1 MKLAT
6 VKRVPI
12 PAVILLS
19 LGAVALPWWLGTR
32 HLDFVRPP
40 TDFQLARIR
49 SDVATSLPKR
59 APSAPTRAES
69 DRAFLSPI
77 KPPPLIDPGEYHAPA
92 PLEAYREHAQ
102 AGAKAYIELA
112 ALLEEQSA
120 HPRALL
126 AWERVLDTCKPEPD
140 QRAAAIAGIQR
151 LRPLVAP
158 WRTDPQ
164 EAQPLVLVAK
174 LSTSA
179 LPPGADAL
187 LTECAKS
194 LTHCSTG
201 LLRATPLIELPEK
214 KPAPQKRRRGRNT
227 PPAPPAE
234 PPPPPVLSLL
244 LRGEQEDGPA
254 TGSIELPL
262 SPDAPLQRRDLL
274 AAIYKLVASQLA
286 ATTELTPPDP
296 LESRDD
302 PQAALQTR
310 ITRFGWS
317 EFGRSLHAGDPP

>member
-1 MKLAT
+1 MLAA

-12 PAVILLS
+12 PVVILLS
-19 LGAVALPWWLGTR
+19 LAAVALPWWLGTR

-40 TDFQLARIR
+40 TAFEVARIR
-49 SDVATSLPKR
+49 SDVASSLPKR
-59 APSAPTRAES
+59 APAVPTRAEA

-92 PLEAYREHAQ
+92 PLDAYREHAR
-102 AGAKAYIELA
+102 AGAKAYLELA

-126 AWERVLDTCKPEPD
+126 AWERVLDACKPEPD

-174 LSTSA
+174 LSTST
-179 LPPGADAL
+179 LPPEAEAL
-187 LTECAKS
+187 LAECANG

-201 LLRATPLIELPEK
+201 LLRAKPLIELPEK
-214 KPAPQKRRRGRNT
+214 KPAPPKRRRGRDT
-227 PPAPPAE
+227 PPAE
-234 PPPPPVLSLL
+234 PAPPPVLSLL
-244 LRGEQEDGPA
+244 LRGEQENGPA
-254 TGSIELPL
+254 TGTIELPL
-262 SPDAPLQRRDLL
+262 SPDTPLQRRDLL

-286 ATTELTPPDP
+286 ATTVLTPPHP
-296 LESRDD
+296 LEPADD
-302 PQAALQTR
+302 PQVALQTR
-310 ITRFGWS
+310 VTRLAWS
-317 EFGRSLHAGDPP
+317 EFGKSLKAGDPP

>member
-1 MKLAT
+1 

-12 PAVILLS
+12 PVVILLS

-32 HLDFVRPP
+32 HLDFLRPP

-49 SDVATSLPKR
+49 SDVASSLPKR
-59 APSAPTRAES
+59 APTVPNRAET

-92 PLEAYREHAQ
+92 PLDAYREHAT

-126 AWERVLDTCKPEPD
+126 AWERVLDACKPEPV
-140 QRAAAIAGIQR
+140 QRDAALAGIQR

-164 EAQPLVLVAK
+164 EAQLLVLVAK
-174 LSTSA
+174 LSTST
-179 LPPGADAL
+179 LPPEAESL
-187 LTECAKS
+187 LAESANG

-201 LLRATPLIELPEK
+201 LLRAKPLIELPEK
-214 KPAPQKRRRGRNT
+214 KPAPPKRRRGR
-227 PPAPPAE
+227 PAAEAPPAE
-234 PPPPPVLSLL
+234 PPPPPVLALL
-244 LRGEQEDGPA
+244 IRGELENGPA
-254 TGSIELPL
+254 TGTIELPL

-286 ATTELTPPDP
+286 ATTTLTPPQP
-296 LESRDD
+296 LEAGDD

-310 ITRFGWS
+310 VTRLGWS
-317 EFGRSLHAGDPP
+317 EFGKSLHAGDPP